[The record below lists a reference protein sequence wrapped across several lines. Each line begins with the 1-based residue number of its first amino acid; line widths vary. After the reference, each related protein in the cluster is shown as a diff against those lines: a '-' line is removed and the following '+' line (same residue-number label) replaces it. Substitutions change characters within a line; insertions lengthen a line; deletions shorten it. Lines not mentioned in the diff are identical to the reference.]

1 MTITAKIHQI
11 CKELVIPDKYKIV
24 ADDVLQNMRKDQIN
38 TLSSYELVF
47 YSPNESETIHQ
58 IDQRVT
64 KIFILPFIAP
74 AFFINFNQN
83 KQDL

>member
-11 CKELVIPDKYKIV
+11 CKELVIKEKYKIV
-24 ADDVLQNMRKDQIN
+24 ADDVLNNMRKDGID

-47 YSPNESETIHQ
+47 YSPNESETIHE

-64 KIFILPFIAP
+64 RIFVLPFIAP
-74 AFFINFNQN
+74 AFFINFN
-83 KQDL
+83 KK

>member
-11 CKELVIPDKYKIV
+11 CKELVIEEKYKIV

-47 YSPNESETIHQ
+47 YSPNESESINE

-64 KIFILPFIAP
+64 RIFVLPFIAP
-74 AFFINFNQN
+74 AFFINFN
-83 KQDL
+83 KK